1 MYIMNIFKNIFVKL
15 SFISTIYIVTL
26 IFVAPIIDHI
36 FTTLD
41 EDKRIKETNIQILSE
56 IILHVIVLTIV
67 WYFLHNSLKYMIE
80 KTLNIKIK
88 ETTQSAIDIISALA
102 LIGLQ
107 TNLIDK
113 LKYVTIEH
121 PFRLTELYE

>member
-1 MYIMNIFKNIFVKL
+1 MNIFKNIFIKL
-15 SFISTIYIVTL
+15 SFISTVYIVTL
-26 IFVAPIIDHI
+26 IFAAPVIDHI
-36 FTTLD
+36 FTSLE
-41 EDKRIKETNIQILSE
+41 EDKRIKETNLQILSE
-56 IILHVIVLTIV
+56 IILHVIALTIV

-80 KTLNIKIK
+80 QSLNIKIK
-88 ETTQSAIDIISALA
+88 APTQSAIDIISAVA

-107 TNLIDK
+107 TNLIEK

>member
-1 MYIMNIFKNIFVKL
+1 
-15 SFISTIYIVTL
+15 
-26 IFVAPIIDHI
+26 
-36 FTTLD
+36 
-41 EDKRIKETNIQILSE
+41 
-56 IILHVIVLTIV
+56 
-67 WYFLHNSLKYMIE
+67 MIE
-80 KTLNIKIK
+80 QSLNIKIK
-88 ETTQSAIDIISALA
+88 APTQSAIDIISAVA